1 MPSWQS
7 RIASYMSSILLKRV
21 ALRSNFDETEA
32 VRFLRQRIEPQG
44 ALPRYLAGRLP
55 RGVSHQPIT
64 EGNVRGEWLWPA
76 EVPPR
81 TSDTSG
87 AYGSSA
93 RELPAPEPDD
103 AGCIFY
109 LHGGGYFAG
118 SPRSHRHL
126 TARLALT
133 TRTRLFS
140 LDYRLA
146 PEHKFP
152 AAVEDAVTAY
162 CWLLDRGEDPARIVI
177 GGDSAGGGLA
187 LAALLWI
194 RDAGLPLPAGAFLF
208 SPWTDLAATGDS
220 LVANDESDQMFCGR
234 DVGRFSKVYYGEA
247 SPLDPLVS
255 PLYASFHSLPPLRIY
270 ASSAEVLL
278 DDSVRLAERA
288 IFDGVPVDL
297 RIWPGLLHA
306 WPVLVRFGIP
316 ESMRV
321 VEEVAGFIR
330 ERLLAGNPVP
340 TPSPLY
346 ANINDNFYPTV
357 VGSLGIDQPDKV

>member
-7 RIASYMSSILLKRV
+7 RVASFMSSILLKRV

-44 ALPRYLAGRLP
+44 VLPRYLAGRLP
-55 RGVSHQPIT
+55 RGVSQQPIT
-64 EGNVRGEWLWPA
+64 EGNVRGEWLLPA
-76 EVPPR
+76 RAPSK
-81 TSDTSG
+81 TSDT
-87 AYGSSA
+87 AGSPA
-93 RELPAPEPDD
+93 RERDD

-187 LAALLWI
+187 LATLLWI

-220 LVANDESDQMFCGR
+220 LVTNDKSDQMFCGR
-234 DVGRFSKVYYGEA
+234 DVGRFSKVYFGEA

-288 IFDGVPVDL
+288 TFDGVPVDL
-297 RIWPGLLHA
+297 RIWSGLLHA

-321 VEEVAGFIR
+321 VDEVAGFIR
-330 ERLLAGNPVP
+330 ELLLAGNPVP
-340 TPSPLY
+340 APSPLY
-346 ANINDNFYPTV
+346 ASINDNFYPTV
-357 VGSLGIDQPDKV
+357 VGSLGIDHRDKV